1 MKRYPAICVIDDDES
16 VRSSLANYLR
26 AAGREVRTFESAATF
41 LSSPDCRATGCLVT
55 DLHMPGMDGLAL
67 QQELN
72 RIGREFPVI
81 VMTAYPTP
89 AARER
94 SAELGAAA
102 FLEKP
107 VDPDGLLERIDA
119 ILNGRENTE

>member
-1 MKRYPAICVIDDDES
+1 LTRYPAIYVVDDDES

-26 AAGREVRTFESAATF
+26 AAGREVRTFESAASF
-41 LSSPDCRATGCLVT
+41 LASSDRVATGCLVT

-72 RIGREFPVI
+72 RIGRGFPVI
-81 VMTAYPTP
+81 VMTAYPTA
-89 AARER
+89 AARAR

-107 VDPDGLLERIDA
+107 VDPDELLERIDA

>member
-1 MKRYPAICVIDDDES
+1 MKRYPVICVVDDDES

-26 AAGREVRTFESAATF
+26 AAGREVRTFESAASF
-41 LSSPDCRATGCLVT
+41 LASPDLGATGCLVT
-55 DLHMPGMDGLAL
+55 DLHMPAMDGLAL

-107 VDPDGLLERIDA
+107 VDPDALLERIDM

>member
-1 MKRYPAICVIDDDES
+1 MKRYPVICVVDDDES

-26 AAGREVRTFESAATF
+26 AAGREVRTFESAASF
-41 LSSPDCRATGCLVT
+41 LSSPDRGATGCLVT

-72 RIGREFPVI
+72 RIGRDFPVI
-81 VMTAYPTP
+81 VMTAYSTP

-107 VDPDGLLERIDA
+107 VDPDGLLERIDT